1 MCVIDEL
8 MLRIKE
14 SHDPVDKMARDEI
27 ILLNKRLY
35 ESNRQIE
42 LLTPKAAICDVLLSE
57 IRLSDKSRLCTA

>member
-8 MLRIKE
+8 MARISKT
-14 SHDPVDKMARDEI
+14 HDPVDKMARDEI

-42 LLTPKAAICDVLLSE
+42 LLAPKAATCDVLLSDF
-57 IRLSDKSRLCTA
+57 RLSDKSRLCKA